1 MTYENNKYTI
11 ADESKSVYIR
21 DLSGYVIISAFLIKY
36 LFSRDAK
43 FESMG
48 EQFNNQN
55 ENTGLLYSVK
65 LRIKIVW
72 NYWLKFNL

>member
-43 FESMG
+43 FESMEG
-48 EQFNNQN
+48 
-55 ENTGLLYSVK
+55 
-65 LRIKIVW
+65 RPI
-72 NYWLKFNL
+72 